1 MQMKGDDAYQS
12 NDVYKKQLY
21 LFI

>member
-1 MQMKGDDAYQS
+1 MQMQGDDAYQS